1 MKRQG
6 VTDLMATA
14 ELVVDVHHHYMPAL
28 LFDRLAAQAG
38 GKRIVTK
45 EISLTLHPSRKDL
58 EAHLKTMDEAGVTVS
73 ILTDQVQVMGA
84 EVAKALND
92 GIAEVEKKHP
102 TRFRGAIHLPIH
114 EPEAAKRELDRG
126 INESGLRAVALFAC
140 HLDVQLD
147 NPIMNPLYE
156 IIQRQN
162 LPIIIH
168 PQSKP
173 TGSETT
179 YNLDRCV
186 FRPLETTQAIV
197 RVMNSV
203 LPRYP
208 ELRFVMPHLGG
219 ATSSLKGRMMAFFET
234 ADSDIPAG
242 MRGYLKTQS
251 EQKKFGLTERFEK
264 LFQRLY
270 FDTAGTGAW
279 HPAMAAAFN
288 ITTADRIMFG
298 SDYPL
303 ECKTAANLTESL
315 EMIRQAPC
323 LPAEKMAMLGKTAA
337 GLFKLPL
344 T

>member
-1 MKRQG
+1 
-6 VTDLMATA
+6 MATT
-14 ELVVDVHHHYMPAL
+14 ELIVDVHHHYMPAV
-28 LFDRLAAQAG
+28 LFDRLAAQAD

-58 EAHLKTMDEAGVTVS
+58 EAHLQTMDEAGVTVS

-84 EVAKALND
+84 EVATALND
-92 GIAEVEKKHP
+92 GIAEVERKHP
-102 TRFRGAIHLPIH
+102 KRFRGAVHLPVH
-114 EPEAAKRELDRG
+114 EPEAAKRELERG
-126 INESGLRAVALFAC
+126 IHELGLRAVALLAC
-140 HLDVQLD
+140 HLDIQLD
-147 NPIMNPLYE
+147 NPIMNPLFE
-156 IIQRQN
+156 IIQKQR

-197 RVMNSV
+197 RVVNSV
-203 LPRYP
+203 LPRFP
-208 ELRFVMPHLGG
+208 ELRFIMPHLGG
-219 ATSSLKGRMMAFFET
+219 AVSSLKGRMMAFFES
-234 ADSDIPAG
+234 ADADIPSD

-251 EQKKFGLTERFEK
+251 EQKRFGLVERFEK
-264 LFQRLY
+264 LFQALY

-279 HPAMAAAFN
+279 HPAMTAALN

-303 ECKTAANLTESL
+303 ECKSAANLIESL
-315 EMIRQAPC
+315 EMIRQASC
-323 LPAEKMAMLGKTAA
+323 PAAKKTAMLGQTAA
-337 GLFKLPL
+337 GLFKL
-344 T
+344 

>member
-1 MKRQG
+1 
-6 VTDLMATA
+6 VN
-14 ELVVDVHHHYMPAL
+14 
-28 LFDRLAAQAG
+28 
-38 GKRIVTK
+38 
-45 EISLTLHPSRKDL
+45 
-58 EAHLKTMDEAGVTVS
+58 VS
-73 ILTDQVQVMGA
+73 IVTDQVQVMGA

-102 TRFRGAIHLPIH
+102 NRFRGAIHLPIH
-114 EPEAAKRELDRG
+114 EPEAAKRELQRG
-126 INESGLRAVALFAC
+126 IDELGLRAVALLAC

-147 NPIMNPLYE
+147 NPIMNPIFE
-156 IIQRQN
+156 IIQKNN

-197 RVMNSV
+197 RVMCSV

-208 ELRFVMPHLGG
+208 ELRFIMPHLGG

-234 ADSDIPAG
+234 ADADIPAD

-264 LFQRLY
+264 LFQSLY

-279 HPAMAAAFN
+279 LPAMAAALN
-288 ITTADRIMFG
+288 VTTADRIMFG

-303 ECKTAANLTESL
+303 ECKTAANIVESL
-315 EMIRQAPC
+315 DLIRQAPC
-323 LPAEKMAMLGKTAA
+323 SATDKTAMLGKTAA
-337 GLFKLPL
+337 GLFNLK
-344 T
+344 TS

>member
-1 MKRQG
+1 
-6 VTDLMATA
+6 MATV
-14 ELVVDVHHHYMPAL
+14 EFIVDVHHHYMPAV

-38 GKRIVTK
+38 GKRIVTN

-58 EAHLKTMDEAGVTVS
+58 EAHIKTMDESGVTVS

-92 GIAEVEKKHP
+92 GIAQVEKKHP
-102 TRFRGAIHLPIH
+102 SRFRGAIHLPIH
-114 EPEAAKRELDRG
+114 EPEAAKRELERG
-126 INESGLRAVALFAC
+126 IGQLGLRAVALLAC

-147 NPIMNPLYE
+147 NPIMNPLFE
-156 IIQRQN
+156 IIQKNN

-173 TGSETT
+173 AGSETT

-197 RVMNSV
+197 RVMCSV

-208 ELRFVMPHLGG
+208 ELRFIMPHLGG
-219 ATSSLKGRMMAFFET
+219 AASSLKGRMMAFFET
-234 ADSDIPAG
+234 ADADIPAD
-242 MRGYLKTQS
+242 MRGYLKTQA

-264 LFQRLY
+264 LFQSLY

-279 HPAMAAAFN
+279 LPAMAAALN

-303 ECKTAANLTESL
+303 ECKTAANVTESL
-315 EMIRQAPC
+315 DMIRQAPC
-323 LPAEKMAMLGKTAA
+323 SAPDKTAILGKTAA
-337 GLFKLPL
+337 GLFNLK
-344 T
+344 TS

>member
-1 MKRQG
+1 
-6 VTDLMATA
+6 MATT
-14 ELVVDVHHHYMPAL
+14 ELIVDVHHHYMPAV

-58 EAHLKTMDEAGVTVS
+58 EAHLQTMDEAGVTVS

-84 EVAKALND
+84 EVATALND
-92 GIAEVEKKHP
+92 GIAEVERKHP
-102 TRFRGAIHLPIH
+102 KRFRGAVHLPVH
-114 EPEAAKRELDRG
+114 EPEAAKRELERG
-126 INESGLRAVALFAC
+126 IHELGLRAVALLAC
-140 HLDVQLD
+140 HLDIQLD
-147 NPIMNPLYE
+147 NPIMNPLFE
-156 IIQRQN
+156 IIQKQR

-197 RVMNSV
+197 RVVNSV
-203 LPRYP
+203 LPRFP
-208 ELRFVMPHLGG
+208 ELRFIMPHLGG
-219 ATSSLKGRMMAFFET
+219 AVSSLKGRMMAFFES
-234 ADSDIPAG
+234 ADADIPSD

-251 EQKKFGLTERFEK
+251 EQKRFGLVERFEK
-264 LFQRLY
+264 LFQALY

-279 HPAMAAAFN
+279 HPAMTAALN
-288 ITTADRIMFG
+288 ITSADRIMFG

-303 ECKTAANLTESL
+303 ECKSAANLVESL
-315 EMIRQAPC
+315 EMIRQASC
-323 LPAEKMAMLGKTAA
+323 PAAKKTAMLGQTAA
-337 GLFKLPL
+337 GLFKL
-344 T
+344 

>member
-1 MKRQG
+1 
-6 VTDLMATA
+6 MAA
-14 ELVVDVHHHYMPAL
+14 EFIVDVHHHYMPAL
-28 LFDRLAAQAG
+28 LFDRLAAQSG
-38 GKRIVTK
+38 GKRIVTN

-58 EAHLKTMDEAGVTVS
+58 EAHLKTMDESGVAVS

-114 EPEAAKRELDRG
+114 EPEAAKRELERG
-126 INESGLRAVALFAC
+126 INELGLRAVALLAC

-147 NPIMNPLYE
+147 NPIMNPLFE
-156 IIQRQN
+156 VIQKNN

-197 RVMNSV
+197 RVMCSV
-203 LPRYP
+203 LPRHP
-208 ELRFVMPHLGG
+208 ELRFIMPHLGG

-234 ADSDIPAG
+234 ADADIPAD
-242 MRGYLKTQS
+242 MRGYLKTQA

-264 LFQRLY
+264 LFQSLY
-270 FDTAGTGAW
+270 FDSAGTGAW
-279 HPAMAAAFN
+279 LPAMAAALN

-303 ECKTAANLTESL
+303 ECKTAANIVESL
-315 EMIRQAPC
+315 DMIRHAPC
-323 LPAEKMAMLGKTAA
+323 SASDKTAILGKTAA
-337 GLFKLPL
+337 GLFNLNK
-344 T
+344 TSSV

>member
-1 MKRQG
+1 
-6 VTDLMATA
+6 MASA
-14 ELVVDVHHHYMPAL
+14 DFIVDVHHHYMPAL

-38 GKRIVTK
+38 GRRIVTN

-58 EAHLKTMDEAGVTVS
+58 EAHLQVMDKAGVTVS
-73 ILTDQVQVMGA
+73 ILTDQIQVMGA

-92 GIAEVEKKHP
+92 GIVDVEKRHP

-114 EPEAAKRELDRG
+114 QPEAAKRELERG
-126 INESGLRAVALFAC
+126 INELGLRAVALLAC

-156 IIQRQN
+156 IIQRHD

-179 YNLDRCV
+179 YSLDRCV

-197 RVMNSV
+197 RLMCSV

-208 ELRFVMPHLGG
+208 ELRFIMPHLGG

-234 ADSDIPAG
+234 EDAEIPSD

-251 EQKKFGLTERFEK
+251 EQKRFGLAERFEK
-264 LFQRLY
+264 LFQSLY

-279 HPAMAAAFN
+279 LPAMAAAFN

-298 SDYPL
+298 TDYPL
-303 ECKTAANLTESL
+303 ECKTAENIIESL

-323 LPAEKMAMLGKTAA
+323 SVENKTAMLGRTAA
-337 GLFKLPL
+337 GLFKL
-344 T
+344 

>member
-1 MKRQG
+1 
-6 VTDLMATA
+6 MALA
-14 ELVVDVHHHYMPAL
+14 EMIVDVHHHYMPAV

-58 EAHLKTMDEAGVTVS
+58 AAHIQSMDEAGVTVS

-84 EVAKALND
+84 DVARALND
-92 GIAEVEKKHP
+92 GVAEVEKRHP
-102 TRFRGAIHLPIH
+102 TRFRSAIHIPVHEPQAAVRELERGIH
-114 EPEAAKRELDRG
+114 EL
-126 INESGLRAVALFAC
+126 GLRAVALLAC
-140 HLDVQLD
+140 HLDIQLD
-147 NPIMNPLYE
+147 NPIMFPLYE
-156 IIQRQN
+156 IIQKNN

-197 RVMNSV
+197 RVMNAV

-208 ELRFVMPHLGG
+208 DLRFIMPHLGG
-219 ATSSLKGRMMAFFET
+219 GTSALKGRMMAFFET
-234 ADSDIPAG
+234 EDAPIPPD
-242 MRGYLKTQS
+242 MRGYLKTQN
-251 EQKKFGLTERFEK
+251 EQKRFGITERFER

-279 HPAMAAAFN
+279 LPSMAAAFN
-288 ITTADRIMFG
+288 ITSADRIMFG

-303 ECKTAANLTESL
+303 ECKTAANIIESL
-315 EMIRQAPC
+315 DMVRQAPC
-323 LPAEKMAMLGKTAA
+323 SAENKTNILGKTAA
-337 GLFKLPL
+337 GLFNLK
-344 T
+344 

>member
-1 MKRQG
+1 
-6 VTDLMATA
+6 MAA
-14 ELVVDVHHHYMPAL
+14 GFIVDVHHHYMPAL
-28 LFDRLAAQAG
+28 LFDRLSAQAG
-38 GKRIVTK
+38 GKRIVTN

-58 EAHLKTMDEAGVTVS
+58 DVHIKAMDEAGVTVS

-84 EVAKALND
+84 EVARALND

-102 TRFRGAIHLPIH
+102 TRFRSAIHLPIH
-114 EPEAAKRELDRG
+114 EPEAAKRELERG
-126 INESGLRAVALFAC
+126 INELGLRAVALLAC

-147 NPIMNPLYE
+147 HPIMNPLFE
-156 IIQRQN
+156 IIQKNN

-197 RVMNSV
+197 RVMCSV

-208 ELRFVMPHLGG
+208 ELRFIMPHLGG

-234 ADSDIPAG
+234 DDADIPAD
-242 MRGYLKTQS
+242 MRGYLKTQA
-251 EQKKFGLTERFEK
+251 EQKQFGITERFEK
-264 LFQRLY
+264 LFQSLY
-270 FDTAGTGAW
+270 FDSAGTGAW
-279 HPAMAAAFN
+279 LPAMAAALN

-303 ECKTAANLTESL
+303 ECKTAANITESL
-315 EMIRQAPC
+315 DMIRQAPC
-323 LPAEKMAMLGKTAA
+323 SAEEKTAMLGKTAA
-337 GLFKLPL
+337 QLFKL
-344 T
+344 

>member
-1 MKRQG
+1 
-6 VTDLMATA
+6 MAAA
-14 ELVVDVHHHYMPAL
+14 ELIVDVHHHYMPAI
-28 LFDRLAAQAG
+28 LFDRLAKQAD
-38 GKRIVTK
+38 GKRIVTN

-58 EAHLKTMDEAGVTVS
+58 EAHMRAMDDAGVTVS

-84 EVAKALND
+84 DVARALND
-92 GIAEVEKKHP
+92 GVAEVERKHP
-102 TRFRGAIHLPIH
+102 KRFRSAIHMPIH
-114 EPEAAKRELDRG
+114 EPQAAKRELERG
-126 INESGLRAVALFAC
+126 IGELGLRAVALLAC

-147 NPIMNPLYE
+147 NPIMFPLYE
-156 IIQRQN
+156 IIQKN
-162 LPIIIH
+162 DLPIIIH

-197 RVMNSV
+197 RIMNAI

-208 ELRFVMPHLGG
+208 ALRFIIPHLGG
-219 ATSSLKGRMMAFFET
+219 AASSLKGRMMAFFET
-234 ADSDIPAG
+234 DDADIPAD

-264 LFQRLY
+264 RFQRLY

-279 HPAMAAAFN
+279 LPSMAAALN

-303 ECKTAANLTESL
+303 ECKTAANIIESL
-315 EMIRQAPC
+315 EMVRQAPC
-323 LPAEKMAMLGKTAA
+323 SSEDKTSILGKTAA
-337 GLFKLPL
+337 SVFNLK
-344 T
+344 

>member
-1 MKRQG
+1 
-6 VTDLMATA
+6 MAAA
-14 ELVVDVHHHYMPAL
+14 EFIVDVHHHYMPAV
-28 LFDRLAAQAG
+28 LFDRLAAQTG
-38 GKRIVTK
+38 GKRIVTN

-58 EAHLKTMDEAGVTVS
+58 EAHLKTMDESGVAVS

-92 GIAEVEKKHP
+92 GIAEVERKHP

-114 EPEAAKRELDRG
+114 EPEAAKRELERG
-126 INESGLRAVALFAC
+126 INELGLRAVALLAC

-147 NPIMNPLYE
+147 NPIMNPLFE
-156 IIQRQN
+156 VIQKNQ

-197 RVMNSV
+197 RVICSV

-208 ELRFVMPHLGG
+208 ELRFIMPHLGG

-234 ADSDIPAG
+234 ADAEIPAD
-242 MRGYLKTQS
+242 MRGYLKTQA

-264 LFQRLY
+264 LFQSLY

-279 HPAMAAAFN
+279 LPAMAAALN
-288 ITTADRIMFG
+288 ITSANRIMFG

-303 ECKTAANLTESL
+303 ECKTAANIVESL
-315 EMIRQAPC
+315 GMIRQAPC
-323 LPAEKMAMLGKTAA
+323 SAPDKTAILGKTAT
-337 GLFKLPL
+337 GLFNLKP
-344 T
+344 TSSV

>member
-1 MKRQG
+1 
-6 VTDLMATA
+6 MAQA
-14 ELVVDVHHHYMPAL
+14 EQIVDVHHHYMPPV

-58 EAHLKTMDEAGVTVS
+58 EAHIATMDGAGVNVS

-92 GIAEVEKKHP
+92 GVAEVEQRHP
-102 TRFRGAIHLPIH
+102 ARFRSAIHLPIH
-114 EPEAAKRELDRG
+114 EPEAAKRELERG
-126 INESGLRAVALFAC
+126 IQELGLRAVALLAC
-140 HLDVQLD
+140 HLDIQLD
-147 NPIMNPLYE
+147 NPIMFPLYE
-156 IIQRQN
+156 IIQKNN

-197 RVMNSV
+197 RVMNAV

-208 ELRFVMPHLGG
+208 ELRFIMPHLGG
-219 ATSSLKGRMMAFFET
+219 GTSSLKGRMMAFFET
-234 ADSDIPAG
+234 EDADIPG
-242 MRGYLKTQS
+242 EMRGYLKTQS

-264 LFQRLY
+264 LFRRLY

-279 HPAMAAAFN
+279 LPAMAAAFN
-288 ITTADRIMFG
+288 ITSPDRIMFG

-303 ECKTAANLTESL
+303 ECKTAANLMESL

-323 LPAEKMAMLGKTAA
+323 SSQEKTAMLGKTAA
-337 GLFKLPL
+337 GLFRL
-344 T
+344 

>member
-1 MKRQG
+1 
-6 VTDLMATA
+6 MAQA
-14 ELVVDVHHHYMPAL
+14 ELIVDVHHHYMPAV

-45 EISLTLHPSRKDL
+45 EISLTLHPSRKNL
-58 EAHLKTMDEAGVTVS
+58 EAHIQTMDDAGVTVS

-84 EVAKALND
+84 DVAKALND
-92 GIAEVEKKHP
+92 GVAAVQQKHP
-102 TRFRGAIHLPIH
+102 TRFRSAIHLPIH
-114 EPEAAKRELDRG
+114 EPDAAKRELERG
-126 INESGLRAVALFAC
+126 INELGLRAVALLAC
-140 HLDVQLD
+140 HLDIQLD
-147 NPIMNPLYE
+147 NPVMFPLYE
-156 IIQRQN
+156 IIQKNN

-197 RVMNSV
+197 RVINAV
-203 LPRYP
+203 LPRFP
-208 ELRFVMPHLGG
+208 ELRFIMPHLGG
-219 ATSSLKGRMMAFFET
+219 GTSSLKGRMMAFFET
-234 ADSDIPAG
+234 EDAAIPAD
-242 MRGYLKTQS
+242 MKGYLKTQS

-264 LFQRLY
+264 LFRRLY

-279 HPAMAAAFN
+279 LPAMTAAFN
-288 ITTADRIMFG
+288 ITIPDRIMFG

-315 EMIRQAPC
+315 EMIRQAHC
-323 LPAEKMAMLGKTAA
+323 SAADKTAMLGKTAA
-337 GLFKLPL
+337 GLFSL
-344 T
+344 

>member
-1 MKRQG
+1 
-6 VTDLMATA
+6 MASA
-14 ELVVDVHHHYMPAL
+14 ETIVDVHHHYMPAV
-28 LFDRLAAQAG
+28 LFDRLATQAG

-58 EAHLKTMDEAGVTVS
+58 EAHIKSMDEAGVTVS

-84 EVAKALND
+84 DVARALND
-92 GIAEVEKKHP
+92 GVAEVEKRHP
-102 TRFRGAIHLPIH
+102 TRFRSAIHIPVHEPQAAERELERGIH
-114 EPEAAKRELDRG
+114 EL
-126 INESGLRAVALFAC
+126 GLRAVALLAC
-140 HLDVQLD
+140 HLDIQLD
-147 NPIMNPLYE
+147 NPIMFPLYE
-156 IIQRQN
+156 IIQKNN

-197 RVMNSV
+197 RVMNAV

-208 ELRFVMPHLGG
+208 DLRFIMPHLGG
-219 ATSSLKGRMMAFFET
+219 GTSALKGRMMAFFET
-234 ADSDIPAG
+234 EDAPIPPE
-242 MRGYLKTQS
+242 MRGYLKTQN
-251 EQKKFGLTERFEK
+251 EQKKFGITERFEK

-279 HPAMAAAFN
+279 LPSLAAAFN
-288 ITTADRIMFG
+288 ITSADRIMFG

-303 ECKTAANLTESL
+303 ECKTAANIIESL
-315 EMIRQAPC
+315 EMVRQAPC
-323 LPAEKMAMLGKTAA
+323 SGEDKTNILGKTAA
-337 GLFKLPL
+337 RVFNLK
-344 T
+344 

>member
-1 MKRQG
+1 
-6 VTDLMATA
+6 MAAA
-14 ELVVDVHHHYMPAL
+14 EMIVDVHHHYMPAV

-58 EAHLKTMDEAGVTVS
+58 AAHLQSMDEAGVTVS
-73 ILTDQVQVMGA
+73 ILTDQVQVLGA
-84 EVAKALND
+84 DVARALND
-92 GIAEVEKKHP
+92 GVAEVEKRFP
-102 TRFRGAIHLPIH
+102 TRFRSAIHLPVHEPQAAVRELERGIH
-114 EPEAAKRELDRG
+114 EL
-126 INESGLRAVALFAC
+126 GLRAVALLAC
-140 HLDVQLD
+140 HLDIQLD
-147 NPIMNPLYE
+147 NPIMFPLYE
-156 IIQRQN
+156 IIQKNN

-197 RVMNSV
+197 RVMNAV

-208 ELRFVMPHLGG
+208 DLRFIMPHLGG
-219 ATSSLKGRMMAFFET
+219 GTSALKGRMMAFFET
-234 ADSDIPAG
+234 EDAPIPAD
-242 MRGYLKTQS
+242 MRGYLKTQN
-251 EQKKFGLTERFEK
+251 EQKRFGITERFEK

-279 HPAMAAAFN
+279 LPSMAAAFN
-288 ITTADRIMFG
+288 ITSADRIMFG

-303 ECKTAANLTESL
+303 ECKTAANIVESL
-315 EMIRQAPC
+315 DMVRQAPC
-323 LPAEKMAMLGKTAA
+323 SAEDKTNILGKTAA
-337 GLFKLPL
+337 GIFNLK
-344 T
+344 

>member
-1 MKRQG
+1 
-6 VTDLMATA
+6 
-14 ELVVDVHHHYMPAL
+14 MPAL
-28 LFDRLAAQAG
+28 LFDRLAAQSG
-38 GKRIVTK
+38 GKRIVTN

-58 EAHLKTMDEAGVTVS
+58 EAHIKTMDESGVAVS

-114 EPEAAKRELDRG
+114 EPDAAKRELERG
-126 INESGLRAVALFAC
+126 INELGLRAVALLAC

-147 NPIMNPLYE
+147 NPIMNPLFE
-156 IIQRQN
+156 VIQKNN

-186 FRPLETTQAIV
+186 FRPLETTQAVV
-197 RVMNSV
+197 RVMCSV

-208 ELRFVMPHLGG
+208 ELRFIMPHLGG

-234 ADSDIPAG
+234 ADADIPTDL
-242 MRGYLKTQS
+242 RGYLKTQA

-264 LFQRLY
+264 LFQSLY
-270 FDTAGTGAW
+270 FDSAGTGAW
-279 HPAMAAAFN
+279 LPAMAAALN

-303 ECKTAANLTESL
+303 ECKTAANIVESL
-315 EMIRQAPC
+315 DMIRHAPC
-323 LPAEKMAMLGKTAA
+323 STSDKTAILGKTAA
-337 GLFKLPL
+337 GLFNLNK
-344 T
+344 TS

>member
-1 MKRQG
+1 
-6 VTDLMATA
+6 MAQT
-14 ELVVDVHHHYMPAL
+14 ELIVDVHHHYMPAV
-28 LFDRLAAQAG
+28 LFDRLATQAG

-58 EAHLKTMDEAGVTVS
+58 EAHIKTMDESGVTVS

-92 GIAEVEKKHP
+92 GVAEVQQKHP
-102 TRFRGAIHLPIH
+102 TRFRSAIHLPIH
-114 EPEAAKRELDRG
+114 EPDAAKRELERG
-126 INESGLRAVALFAC
+126 MNDLGLRAVALLAC
-140 HLDVQLD
+140 HLDIQLD
-147 NPIMNPLYE
+147 NPVMFPLYE
-156 IIQRQN
+156 IIQKNN

-197 RVMNSV
+197 RVMNAV

-208 ELRFVMPHLGG
+208 ELRFIMPHLGG
-219 ATSSLKGRMMAFFET
+219 GTSALKGRMMAFFET
-234 ADSDIPAG
+234 DDADVPTE

-251 EQKKFGLTERFEK
+251 EQRRFGLTERFER

-279 HPAMAAAFN
+279 LPSMAAALN
-288 ITTADRIMFG
+288 IT
-298 SDYPL
+298 
-303 ECKTAANLTESL
+303 
-315 EMIRQAPC
+315 
-323 LPAEKMAMLGKTAA
+323 
-337 GLFKLPL
+337 
-344 T
+344 